1 MCILDTEYYYRINNK
16 DKGEERERERI
27 TRLLRYNNI
36 VDGSCYIESSIDK
49 FLLETILATRLFTFP
64 PGVSLASLF
73 FLERHEIQS
82 FSKLRNS
89 FEIANI
95 RHPRVRHPRSL
106 NNCYRETKKLF
117 RQLHA
122 SFTYRK

>member
-49 FLLETILATRLFTFP
+49 FLLETNKFSRR
-64 PGVSLASLF
+64 ASL
-73 FLERHEIQS
+73 
-82 FSKLRNS
+82 
-89 FEIANI
+89 
-95 RHPRVRHPRSL
+95 
-106 NNCYRETKKLF
+106 LF
-117 RQLHA
+117 HQA
-122 SFTYRK
+122 